1 MRINNLPISRSNTS
15 AVTGDEQK
23 LRKACKEFESI
34 LIHQLLTIMRQ
45 SIPKTDL
52 FGDRREEE
60 LFNSMLDE
68 EIAKQ
73 ISLTNPLGIADML
86 YAQLSKTRND
96 KD

>member
-1 MRINNLPISRSNTS
+1 MRVNNLPISKSNTS
-15 AVTGDEQK
+15 AVVSNEQK
-23 LRKACKEFESI
+23 LRKACKEFESV

-86 YAQLSKTRND
+86 YTQLSKTHNN